1 MPRIRVLVVDGSVV
15 ARKLV
20 ADALAGDPKIEV
32 IGTAANGRIALA
44 MVQQLAPDLVTM
56 DLEMPLMDGVET
68 IRALRRRGDRLP
80 IIVFTSGS
88 AQDAKATFN
97 ALAAGATDFVTKPS
111 SMTSAGHSLEE
122 VARQLIPR
130 VTALVPHPSARPAV
144 PGTEQAAPPAGWSAE
159 ATLPSA
165 LGPQTWRPVRAIVM
179 GASIG
184 GPEALSRVLR
194 GTPRLPVPVVLVQHM
209 PPIFTRQFAA
219 RLDSLCAST
228 VLESAGGE
236 ELEPGHVYVAPGDF
250 HLELRA
256 TARGAQTVLHQGP
269 LVNFSR
275 PSVDVLFHSASRVFG
290 ADLLAVVLTGMGND
304 GCAGSAAV
312 AAAGG
317 TVLVQDEASSVVWGM
332 PGAVAKAGFAH
343 RVVPLDEVGAAIFA
357 AVQRARPLAGPLSAD
372 PWGANAPL
380 TGA

>member
-1 MPRIRVLVVDGSVV
+1 MPRIRVLVVDDSIV
-15 ARKLV
+15 ACKIV
-20 ADALAGDPKIEV
+20 ADALAGDPEIEV
-32 IGTAANGRIALA
+32 IGTAANGRIALT
-44 MVQQLAPDLVTM
+44 MVAQLAPDLVTM
-56 DLEMPLMDGVET
+56 DLEMPLMDGIET
-68 IRALRRRGDRLP
+68 VRALRRRGDRLP
-80 IIVFTSGS
+80 VIMFTAVS
-88 AQDAKATFN
+88 AQDAKATFK

-111 SMTSAGHSLEE
+111 SMISADPSLEE
-122 VARQLIPR
+122 VAKQLVPR
-130 VTALVPHPSARPAV
+130 VRALVPHPGVRPAV
-144 PGTEQAAPPAGWSAE
+144 PGAAKAAPPVGLSAD
-159 ATLPSA
+159 AIRPAAPHPRTV
-165 LGPQTWRPVRAIVM
+165 RPVRAVVM

-194 GTPRLPVPVVLVQHM
+194 GTPRLPVPIVLVQHM

-290 ADLLAVVLTGMGND
+290 GDLLAVVLTGMGND
-304 GCAGSAAV
+304 GCAGSEAV
-312 AAAGG
+312 AASGG
-317 TVLVQDEASSVVWGM
+317 TVMVQDEASSVVWGM
-332 PGAVAKAGFAH
+332 PGAVARAGFAH

-357 AVQRARPLAGPLSAD
+357 AVQPARPAAGLY
-372 PWGANAPL
+372 L
-380 TGA
+380 TTRSEPTHG

>member
-1 MPRIRVLVVDGSVV
+1 MPRIRVLVVDDSVV
-15 ARKLV
+15 ARKIV
-20 ADALAGDPKIEV
+20 ADALAGAPEIEV

-44 MVQQLAPDLVTM
+44 MVEQLAPDLVTM
-56 DLEMPLMDGVET
+56 DLEMPLMDGIET
-68 IRALRRRGDRLP
+68 VRALRRRGDRLP
-80 IIVFTSGS
+80 VIIFTAVS

-111 SMTSAGHSLEE
+111 SMISDDASLED
-122 VARQLIPR
+122 VARQLIAR
-130 VTALVPHPSARPAV
+130 VKALVPHAGVRPAV
-144 PGTEQAAPPAGWSAE
+144 PGTAKAAPPVGRSAD
-159 ATLPSA
+159 AI
-165 LGPQTWRPVRAIVM
+165 RPAAPRPRTGRPARAIVI

-236 ELEPGHVYVAPGDF
+236 ELQPGHVYVAPGDF

-256 TARGAQTVLHQGP
+256 TTRGAQTVLHQGP

-304 GCAGSAAV
+304 GCAGSEAV
-312 AAAGG
+312 AASGG

-343 RVVPLDEVGAAIFA
+343 WVVPLDEVGAAIVA
-357 AVQRARPLAGPLSAD
+357 AVQGARPPG
-372 PWGANAPL
+372 GASPE
-380 TGA
+380 GEP

>member
-1 MPRIRVLVVDGSVV
+1 MPRIRVLVVDDSVV
-15 ARKLV
+15 ARKIV
-20 ADALAGDPKIEV
+20 ADALAGDPELEV

-44 MVQQLAPDLVTM
+44 MVEQLAPDIVTM
-56 DLEMPLMDGVET
+56 DLEMPLMDGIET
-68 IRALRRRGDRLP
+68 VRALRRRGDRLP
-80 IIVFTSGS
+80 IIIFTAVSS
-88 AQDAKATFN
+88 QDAKATFN

-111 SMTSAGHSLEE
+111 SMTSADASLDQ
-122 VARQLIPR
+122 VAKQLIPR
-130 VTALVPHPSARPAV
+130 VRALVPNPGARPVV
-144 PGTEQAAPPAGWSAE
+144 PGPAKAAPPVRRSADSIWP
-159 ATLPSA
+159 AAPRAFT
-165 LGPQTWRPVRAIVM
+165 GRPVRAIVV

-184 GPEALSRVLR
+184 GPEAVSRMLR
-194 GTPRLPVPVVLVQHM
+194 GTPRLPVPIVLVQHM

-228 VLESAGGE
+228 VLESGGGE

-250 HLELRA
+250 HLEVRA

-275 PSVDVLFHSASRVFG
+275 PSVDVLFHSAARVFG

-304 GCAGSAAV
+304 GCGGSEAV
-312 AAAGG
+312 VASGG

-343 RVVPLDEVGAAIFA
+343 RVVPIDEVGAAIFA
-357 AVQRARPLAGPLSAD
+357 EVQRQRPPGDALPGGD
-372 PWGANAPL
+372 V
-380 TGA
+380 